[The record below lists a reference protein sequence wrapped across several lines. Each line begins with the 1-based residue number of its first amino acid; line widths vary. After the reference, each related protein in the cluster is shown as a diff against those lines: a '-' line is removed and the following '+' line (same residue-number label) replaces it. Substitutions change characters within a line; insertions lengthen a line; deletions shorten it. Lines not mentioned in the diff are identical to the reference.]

1 MTINL
6 NYVVNIHKIM
16 YYIINQIMAL
26 TFKFIFIGD
35 SGAGKTS
42 INQKFITGKFEEAT
56 DTTIGVIFSCKQY
69 YSEKYQTHIKINF
82 WDTAGQE
89 RFRSIAPM
97 YYRGSSAILLVFDI
111 SNRITY
117 QNIIDYWIE
126 KVKHENCFQIYL
138 IGNKKDLN
146 RQVTQKEA
154 SELAIKNQFDYLEIS
169 AKYDDLENLLTDI
182 IDSVHGRVIES
193 GITMA
198 QLKFYGVN
206 VDHSQISKKSVIK
219 CC

>member
-1 MTINL
+1 
-6 NYVVNIHKIM
+6 
-16 YYIINQIMAL
+16 MAL
-26 TFKFIFIGD
+26 TFKFVFIGD
-35 SGAGKTS
+35 PGTGKTS
-42 INQKFITGKFEEAT
+42 INHKFITGQFEEAT
-56 DTTIGVIFSCKQY
+56 DATIGVIFSCKQY
-69 YSEKYQTHIKINF
+69 YSEKYNTNIKINF

-111 SNRITY
+111 SDRITY

-126 KVKHENCFQIYL
+126 KVKYENCFQIYL
-138 IGNKKDLN
+138 IGNKKDLH
-146 RQVTQKEA
+146 RQVTKKEA
-154 SELAIKNQFDYLEIS
+154 QELAIKNQFDYKEIS
-169 AKYDDLENLLTDI
+169 AKYDDLDKLLSNI
-182 IDSVHGRVIES
+182 IDSVHGRVIQS

-206 VDHSQISKKSVIK
+206 VDNSPVTKNSIIT